1 MEVALPQW
9 DDPDPRARTGE
20 ELAGVAGI
28 VARYLR
34 DGAVSVREAALPGI
48 TDRPAGVGG
57 P

>member
-1 MEVALPQW
+1 MDAALSPW
-9 DDPDPRARTGE
+9 GDPVLRARTGE
-20 ELAGVAGI
+20 GLAGVAGI